1 MKKKTAWS
9 GSQWFKTRRNVMTPT
24 DNGDRIKPVARETE
38 GETTTPL
45 STSPLSDFM
54 SYWLQEIIKPACKP
68 STYASYD
75 ERSRLYLIPALG
87 HIPLNEVTT
96 TQIQQLVTQLRSM
109 QLSARTTQYT
119 IAVLSRALN
128 YAIAIDLIGRNPC
141 RMVRTP
147 RVIKHKV
154 KPLTVE
160 QANALLAAA
169 DAHQLGLLF
178 RLALS
183 LGLRRG
189 ELLALTWENIDL
201 ERGVLTVQEAKTQA
215 GNRTIPLPQVL
226 VEKLRQHQETCH
238 QSRQNLVFTT
248 RNGTPIQAR
257 NLVRTY
263 KSLLRQAGIPDRRF
277 HDLRHSCATFL
288 IAQGVNL
295 HAVKY
300 ILGHSTIRVTS
311 DIYGHMFTNT
321 TRDILDNVAGLFD

>member
-1 MKKKTAWS
+1 VERWRGQDRVRVTKI
-9 GSQWFKTRRNVMTPT
+9 VI
-24 DNGDRIKPVARETE
+24 DNEQEPQGGCLIHGHA
-38 GETTTPL
+38 PL
-45 STSPLSDFM
+45 AEFIR
-54 SYWLQEIIKPACKP
+54 YWLNDIIKPACKS

-75 ERSRLYLIPALG
+75 ERSRLCLLPALG
-87 HIPLNEVTT
+87 HIPLNKLTA
-96 TQIQQLVTQLRSM
+96 TQIQQLVTQLRDLN
-109 QLSARTTQYT
+109 LSARTIQYT

-128 YAIAIDLIGRNPC
+128 YAVAIDVIGRNPC
-141 RMVRTP
+141 RAVRTP

-154 KPLTVE
+154 KPLTIE

-169 DAHQLGLLF
+169 DNHQLGLLF

-189 ELLALTWENIDL
+189 ELLALTWDNIDL

-226 VEKLRQHQETCH
+226 IEKLRQHYAIQHTP
-238 QSRQNLVFTT
+238 QNLVFTT

-321 TRDILDNVAGLFD
+321 TRDILDNVAGLFS

>member
-1 MKKKTAWS
+1 MI
-9 GSQWFKTRRNVMTPT
+9 QP
-24 DNGDRIKPVARETE
+24 DNGDRIKPVAIDTETNE
-38 GETTTPL
+38 GEIETPQ
-45 STSPLSDFM
+45 STSPLADFM
-54 SYWLQEIIKPACKP
+54 SYWLQEIIQPACKP

-87 HIPLNEVTT
+87 HIPINKLTG
-96 TQIQQLVTQLRSM
+96 TQIQQLVAQLRGM

-141 RMVRTP
+141 RVVRTP

-154 KPLTVE
+154 KPLTIE

-169 DAHQLGLLF
+169 DTHQLGLLF

-215 GNRTIPLPQVL
+215 GKRTIPLPQVL
-226 VEKLRQHQETCH
+226 VEKLRQHHAT
-238 QSRQNLVFTT
+238 QSLQNLVFTT

-263 KSLLRQAGIPDRRF
+263 KRLLRQAGIPDRRF

-295 HAVKY
+295 HAVKH

-311 DIYGHMFTNT
+311 DIYGHMVTNT